1 MASNEA
7 GAKAH
12 ARILDAALS
21 IASVEGLSALTTR
34 RVAQEAGVNVG
45 LLHYYF
51 GSKEKLL
58 EETLRR
64 FGEEMRALLERISG
78 EHAEEG
84 PEERLVA
91 MLLSAFETAR
101 LRPGL
106 VFGFLS
112 KIVTALEAGD
122 LSGAEAEELPSA
134 VLPVAAALRSILE
147 GQIFPLLALRLGEDE
162 VLVRRRSLQMLT
174 SIFHPVMFTPYV
186 PFVGVDMSTREG
198 RLAYIRGVVHDAF
211 SR

>member
-1 MASNEA
+1 MATNEA
-7 GAKAH
+7 GARAR

-21 IASVEGLSALTTR
+21 IASAEGLAALTTR

-51 GSKEKLL
+51 GSKEKLV

-78 EHAEEG
+78 EHAGEG

-91 MLLSAFETAR
+91 MLLTALETAR

-122 LSGAEAEELPSA
+122 LSGTEGEGLPSA
-134 VLPVAAALRSILE
+134 VLPVAEALRSILE
-147 GQIFPLLALRLGEDE
+147 GQIFPLLALRLGEDQ

-198 RLAYIRGVVHDAF
+198 RLAYISGVVKDAF
-211 SR
+211 AR

>member
-1 MASNEA
+1 MATNEA
-7 GAKAH
+7 GARAR
-12 ARILDAALS
+12 ARILDASLS
-21 IASVEGLSALTTR
+21 IASAEGLSALTTR

-51 GSKEKLL
+51 GSKERLV

-64 FGEEMRALLERISG
+64 FGEDMRLLLERISG
-78 EHAEEG
+78 EHADEG

-106 VFGFLS
+106 IFGFLS

-122 LSGAEAEELPSA
+122 LSGSGGKGLPSA
-134 VLPVAAALRSILE
+134 ALPVAAALRAILE
-147 GQIFPLLALRLGEDE
+147 GQIFPLLALRLGGDQL
-162 VLVRRRSLQMLT
+162 LVRRRSLQMLT

-198 RLAYIRGVVHDAF
+198 RLAYIRGVVQDALT
-211 SR
+211 R